1 MDTTTRAKLSCSA
14 RAKGWCR
21 SKERKREQMAG
32 TRPTGWSSIAAV
44 RGGWLLH
51 ICTVISIDPSTEMR
65 ARLYCGS
72 KGLFGCIE
80 NNGFLKKLVEV
91 FGD

>member
-1 MDTTTRAKLSCSA
+1 VRGQRAGA
-14 RAKGWCR
+14 DPRKGR
-21 SKERKREQMAG
+21 ESKWLGPDQPDG
-32 TRPTGWSSIAAV
+32 PPLLQCAV

-91 FGD
+91 FRD